1 MLSTNLLKT
10 FTVNEIGGG
19 SARHPEGSINA
30 GFNLRHKVGDGTL
43 FDVIL
48 LIVFDP
54 EISGEQEIKREVK
67 I

>member
-1 MLSTNLLKT
+1 MRTDLLKT
-10 FTVNEIGGG
+10 FTVNEISGG

-30 GFNLRHKVGDGTL
+30 GFDLRHKVGDGTL
-43 FDVIL
+43 FDVVL

-54 EISGEQEIKREVK
+54 EISGVQEEKHEEK